1 MEENPVSDFKMKALK
16 FQYWH
21 TIVVTIPLGLFI
33 ILFPKQARK
42 AMKLKEQDQMGF
54 GICGAVWL
62 AFGLLATRGLREPLK
77 WSPLLVLQ
85 FAYKV
90 IWFTAVLGLMAVRG
104 EFELESAK
112 GFMLGFAPFVAA
124 DIVAVPWKYLLGRNG
139 GLGE

>member
-16 FQYWH
+16 LQYWH
-21 TIVVTIPLGLFI
+21 TALVTIPLGLFI
-33 ILFPKQARK
+33 ILFPKQATK
-42 AMKLKEQDQMGF
+42 AMKLKEQDQTVF

-90 IWFTAVLGLMAVRG
+90 IWYTAVLGLIAARG
-104 EFELESAK
+104 EFELDSAK
-112 GFMLGFAPFVAA
+112 GFMLAFAPFVAA
-124 DIVAVPWKYLLGRNG
+124 DIVAVPWKFLLGSSKR
-139 GLGE
+139 